1 MTNQLQ
7 KMEHQRNFLKEEKEE
22 NDKYLRKLI
31 RIFNNKKEHGPNNR
45 NDFDYFG
52 IRDIENL
59 FDKVNEEVYYKPLL
73 VKG

>member
-7 KMEHQRNFLKEEKEE
+7 KMKHQRNFLKEEKEE

-52 IRDIENL
+52 IRDIEIYL
-59 FDKVNEEVYYKPLL
+59 IRLMKKSITSHYQ
-73 VKG
+73 